1 MQREPASPTALL
13 LFSAGVVVLCLAMGC
28 YFWIKW
34 RVWRAGGRVRF
45 ANFGG
50 FAAEFQLLRDYRE
63 FAEQHNWSLLPLHGL
78 YACFALG
85 LILML
90 AATAAK

>member
-1 MQREPASPTALL
+1 MQTRTASSVALA
-13 LFSAGVVVLCLAMGC
+13 LFSAGVIILCLAMGC

-50 FAAEFQLLRDYRE
+50 FAAEFQLLRDYRA
-63 FAEQHNWSLLPLHGL
+63 FAEQHGWSLLPLHGL

-85 LILML
+85 ALLVFVAI
-90 AATAAK
+90 ASK

>member
-1 MQREPASPTALL
+1 
-13 LFSAGVVVLCLAMGC
+13 MGC

-50 FAAEFQLLRDYRE
+50 WTAELQLLRDYRA
-63 FAEQHNWSLLPLHGL
+63 FAEQHGWSLLPLHGL

-85 LILML
+85 ALLML
-90 AATAAK
+90 IATAAK

>member
-1 MQREPASPTALL
+1 M
-13 LFSAGVVVLCLAMGC
+13 LFSAGVIALSLAMGC

-50 FAAEFQLLRDYRE
+50 FAAEFQLLRDYRA
-63 FAEQHNWSLLPLHGL
+63 FAEQHGWSLLPLHGL
-78 YACFALG
+78 SAGIALG
-85 LILML
+85 ILLVL
-90 AATAAK
+90 AAIAAK

>member
-1 MQREPASPTALL
+1 MPRQAASPTALL
-13 LFSAGVVVLCLAMGC
+13 LFSASVVVLCLAMGC

-50 FAAEFQLLRDYRE
+50 FAAEFQLLRDYRA

-85 LILML
+85 ALLML
-90 AATAAK
+90 IATAVK

>member
-1 MQREPASPTALL
+1 MPRQPASPAALL
-13 LFSAGVVVLCLAMGC
+13 LFSTGVVLLCVAMGC

-50 FAAEFQLLRDYRE
+50 FAAEFQLLRDYRT
-63 FAEQHNWSLLPLHGL
+63 FAEQHHWSLLPLHGL
-78 YACFALG
+78 YAGFAFGAL
-85 LILML
+85 LVL
-90 AATAAK
+90 AAIAAR

>member
-1 MQREPASPTALL
+1 MQTQPASPAAVL
-13 LFSAGVVVLCLAMGC
+13 LFSVGVVVLCVAMGC

-50 FAAEFQLLRDYRE
+50 FAAEFQLLRDYRA
-63 FAEQHNWSLLPLHGL
+63 FAGQHGWSLLPLQGL

-85 LILML
+85 ALLVL
-90 AATAAK
+90 AAIAAK